1 MKNSGISEVKI
12 IKSLTIDTITSV
24 SKYILN
30 IKLLIYLFLKPKLYE
45 ERMFISKD
53 HFNSH

>member
-1 MKNSGISEVKI
+1 MKNYGISEVKI
-12 IKSLTIDTITSV
+12 IKSPTIDPITSV
-24 SKYILN
+24 SKYSLS
-30 IKLLIYLFLKPKLYE
+30 IKLVIYLFLKPKLYE